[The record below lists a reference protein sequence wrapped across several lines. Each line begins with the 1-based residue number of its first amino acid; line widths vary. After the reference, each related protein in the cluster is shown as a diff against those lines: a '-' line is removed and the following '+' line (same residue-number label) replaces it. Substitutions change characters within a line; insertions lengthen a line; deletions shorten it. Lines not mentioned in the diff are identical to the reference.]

1 MKKVL
6 LFSKLFCL
14 KHILPD
20 IKTATTAYSWLRC
33 TWYISAY
40 SSTFVVAV
48 QSCQTLCKPMNYST
62 PGFPVLYHLP
72 ELAQTHVHWVN
83 DAIEPSHPL
92 PPPTVPFSSCLQSFP
107 ASGSFLINRVFISGG
122 QSIGASA
129 SASVP
134 PMNIQDWFPLGFT
147 GLISFQS
154 KGFSRVLSNTTVQ
167 KHQFFSAQ
175 PFLWSNSHIHT

>member
-72 ELAQTHVHWVN
+72 ELAQTHVHWVSS
-83 DAIEPSHPL
+83 AIQPCHP
-92 PPPTVPFSSCLQSFP
+92 VAPFSFCPQSFS
-107 ASGSFLINRVFISGG
+107 ASGSFQMSWLCTSGG
-122 QSIGASA
+122 QRIGASA
-129 SASVP
+129 SVF
-134 PMNIQDWFPLGFT
+134 PMNIF
-147 GLISFQS
+147 LIYTLCIC
-154 KGFSRVLSNTTVQ
+154 RCIPNIYL
-167 KHQFFSAQ
+167 
-175 PFLWSNSHIHT
+175 